1 MKKYIIPMLI
11 LCFSFPAFSQFVDG
25 STPNQSQ
32 LVNDTVSIEDA
43 KLLADDQYVSLVGN
57 ITARDIYNDRH
68 HSEHYVFQDETG
80 TITAEIDNELFLYLS
95 QKVTPEMTIRIVGE
109 IDRDNH
115 HNHHRTPDG
124 REIDL
129 VEIDVDFMEIVQ

>member
-1 MKKYIIPMLI
+1 MLT

-25 STPNQSQ
+25 NTANQSQ
-32 LVNDTVSIEDA
+32 PAGGTVSVEEA

-57 ITARDIYNDRH
+57 IITTDTYNNRRR
-68 HSEHYVFQDETG
+68 SEHYVFQDETG